1 MRRDLTVEKEAQAQ
15 WRRDD
20 VEA

>member
-1 MRRDLTVEKEAQAQ
+1 MRRDLTVEKEAQTL